1 MPRPHTFN
9 FAVIVS
15 LLTLVRC
22 ASAQEPLATPTPE
35 ESVRVP
41 TEEVHLTISAEGPYR
56 GFTPKLRTDDFM
68 IYEDGVA
75 QTVTSMRLI
84 PAQVMVLIDSGAAL
98 TFAKDRDITNLA
110 AMLIVDNLP
119 EGTTCSVAQYSEKV
133 APIVPWT
140 EDLDRAVVQ
149 LIGAIK
155 TGRRSMLG
163 DALKYGLESFKSQP
177 MANRHLIL
185 LTDGIDGPAAIKSE
199 SASFTDLAT
208 ANIAVHVLSVTKMEQ
223 EGAKDAVKT
232 VRINMDPHPTR
243 PRVQKEIYAE
253 MLNSLNIR
261 APQREFM
268 RTQNEAQQV
277 VIVDL
282 DIERRKM
289 LKTRRGEW
297 EKGEVNLQ
305 KIAADTGGTIRTP
318 VDATAL
324 LNSAI
329 DVARGIGSHYDVT
342 YTPTRAISEASNK
355 APRNVSVASR
365 SDALKLKTR
374 KTLSVPK

>member
-1 MPRPHTFN
+1 MPNFRSFF

-15 LLTLVRC
+15 LLTLTSRV
-22 ASAQEPLATPTPE
+22 SAQEPQVTPTPE
-35 ESVRVP
+35 DSERVP

-56 GFTPKLRTDDFM
+56 GFTPKLRTNDFT

-75 QTVTSMRLI
+75 QTITSMSQI
-84 PAQVMVLIDSGAAL
+84 PAHVAVLVDSGAAF
-98 TFAKDRDITNLA
+98 TFAKDREITNLA
-110 AMLIVDNLP
+110 TLLIVDNLP
-119 EGTTCSVAQYSEKV
+119 EGTTCSVAQYSERV
-133 APIVPWT
+133 MPLVPWT
-140 EDLDRAVVQ
+140 EDLDRAVSQ
-149 LIGAIK
+149 LIGAIR

-163 DALKYGLESFKSQP
+163 DALEYALESFKSQP

-199 SASFTDLAT
+199 SAAFHDLAS
-208 ANIAVHVLSVTKMEQ
+208 ANISVHVLSLTKMEQ
-223 EGAKDAVKT
+223 QGAKDAVKT
-232 VRINMDPHPTR
+232 VRINLDPHPTR
-243 PRVQKEIYAE
+243 PRIQKEIYDE

-261 APQREFM
+261 PVQREFM
-268 RTQNEAQQV
+268 RTHNEAQQI

-297 EKGEVNLQ
+297 EKGELNLQ
-305 KIAADTGGTIRTP
+305 KIATDTGGSIRTP
-318 VDATAL
+318 VDATGL

-342 YTPTRAISEASNK
+342 YTPSRLIGEASDK
-355 APRNVSVASR
+355 APRNVSVTSR
-365 SDALKLKTR
+365 SDAMKLKTR
-374 KTLSVPK
+374 KTLSIPK